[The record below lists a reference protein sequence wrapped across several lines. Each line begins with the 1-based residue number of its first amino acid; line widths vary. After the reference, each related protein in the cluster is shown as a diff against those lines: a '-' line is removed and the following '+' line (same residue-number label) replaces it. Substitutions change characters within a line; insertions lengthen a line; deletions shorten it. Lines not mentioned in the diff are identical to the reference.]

1 VKSVLQKTQPF
12 FDFCKQLFVFAL
24 ILYLVLF
31 LLETVFPGFVS
42 YNFDLNKILV
52 VVFVLGFL
60 SVFAQEEKAEQ
71 KKEKTRKFTRKD
83 FTFLCILG
91 FLVGI
96 VVFIKTDTD
105 VLTRVMSGVLGGFV
119 ISLVAWILLFIDD
132 VEEKETV

>member
-1 VKSVLQKTQPF
+1 MKSVLQKTQPF